1 VISGARDRET
11 DGFLLFFIGNRAAS
25 SGVFRLI
32 EPGVLWERVDEISSR
47 EIGRA
52 LESVGT
58 RCEILVEDGIP
69 YQVRTLEG
77 AHPKGVAIRKQRRTG
92 RNPFLPPEPELT
104 VGELSETHL
113 AVLNKFNVFGGHLLV
128 ITRRFE
134 PQKGLLTLEDFD
146 ALLAAMEGRE
156 SLGFYN
162 AGPTAGAS
170 QAHRHLQVAP
180 LPLGCSAI
188 TTMAIP
194 PEHPT
199 PIDAVITKGQALP
212 YPAAI
217 ALLTGENV
225 GRRAAENLYDL
236 FLERAATL
244 GIDGGDRPYN
254 LLLTRRWMI
263 VVARTRDRFEG
274 ISINA
279 LGFAGSLLVRDR
291 ESLARVRDIGPGTIL
306 RGVTAEDPAVSA

>member
-1 VISGARDRET
+1 MRET
-11 DGFLLFFIGNRAAS
+11 
-25 SGVFRLI
+25 
-32 EPGVLWERVDEISSR
+32 
-47 EIGRA
+47 GRA

-58 RCEILVEDGIP
+58 LCEILVEDGIP
-69 YQVRTLEG
+69 YQVRMLEG

-104 VGELSETHL
+104 AGELSETHL

-134 PQKGLLTLEDFD
+134 PQEGLLTPEDFD

-156 SLGFYN
+156 SLGFFN

-188 TTMAIP
+188 TTMAMP
-194 PEHPT
+194 PVQPT
-199 PIDAVITKGQALP
+199 PIDAAITAGRPLP

-217 ALLTGENV
+217 ERLADRPLDRDMAPDLY
-225 GRRAAENLYDL
+225 GRFLVLVRDLGLAE
-236 FLERAATL
+236 E
-244 GIDGGDRPYN
+244 DRPYN

-263 VVARTRDRFEG
+263 VVARARDRFEG

-306 RGVTAEDPAVSA
+306 RGVTAEDPVSA